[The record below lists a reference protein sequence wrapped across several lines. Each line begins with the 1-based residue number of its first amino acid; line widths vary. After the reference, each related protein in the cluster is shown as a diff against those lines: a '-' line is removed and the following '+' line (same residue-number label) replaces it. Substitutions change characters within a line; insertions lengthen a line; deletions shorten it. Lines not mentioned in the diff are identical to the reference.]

1 MQEVFTEY
9 LTDGWMDEIESSFYS
24 HRTLDP
30 PVPLPF
36 LSLNGFMEGA
46 VVT

>member
-9 LTDGWMDEIESSFYS
+9 LLDGWMDEIESFSYS
-24 HRTLDP
+24 YRALSP
-30 PVPLPF
+30 SVPLPF
-36 LSLNGFMEGA
+36 LSSNGCMEGA